1 MNNNEP
7 YSARFGD
14 GSDVD
19 DLIYGDDRN
28 ISQRLNAQPQAGRFL
43 DQQAVPR
50 LCGAFLRLIYPVR
63 PDKQRPA
70 YRFHRIRR

>member
-7 YSARFGD
+7 YSARCGD

-28 ISQRLNAQPQAGRFL
+28 ISQR
-43 DQQAVPR
+43 
-50 LCGAFLRLIYPVR
+50 
-63 PDKQRPA
+63 
-70 YRFHRIRR
+70 

>member
-28 ISQRLNAQPQAGRFL
+28 ISKR
-43 DQQAVPR
+43 
-50 LCGAFLRLIYPVR
+50 
-63 PDKQRPA
+63 
-70 YRFHRIRR
+70 

>member
-7 YSARFGD
+7 DSARLGD

-28 ISQRLNAQPQAGRFL
+28 ISQR
-43 DQQAVPR
+43 
-50 LCGAFLRLIYPVR
+50 
-63 PDKQRPA
+63 
-70 YRFHRIRR
+70 

>member
-19 DLIYGDDRN
+19 DLIYEN
-28 ISQRLNAQPQAGRFL
+28 TST
-43 DQQAVPR
+43 VPSE
-50 LCGAFLRLIYPVR
+50 
-63 PDKQRPA
+63 K
-70 YRFHRIRR
+70 

>member
-19 DLIYGDDRN
+19 DLIFQDTWE
-28 ISQRLNAQPQAGRFL
+28 ISER
-43 DQQAVPR
+43 
-50 LCGAFLRLIYPVR
+50 
-63 PDKQRPA
+63 
-70 YRFHRIRR
+70 

>member
-19 DLIYGDDRN
+19 DLILNLAGALVTWLVLWPLSRHINNLLRRN
-28 ISQRLNAQPQAGRFL
+28 RYDS
-43 DQQAVPR
+43 
-50 LCGAFLRLIYPVR
+50 
-63 PDKQRPA
+63 
-70 YRFHRIRR
+70 

>member
-19 DLIYGDDRN
+19 DLIYGGKEEKDDT
-28 ISQRLNAQPQAGRFL
+28 
-43 DQQAVPR
+43 V
-50 LCGAFLRLIYPVR
+50 
-63 PDKQRPA
+63 
-70 YRFHRIRR
+70 

>member
-1 MNNNEP
+1 MSISKRRQIYMNNNEP

-28 ISQRLNAQPQAGRFL
+28 ISQR
-43 DQQAVPR
+43 
-50 LCGAFLRLIYPVR
+50 
-63 PDKQRPA
+63 
-70 YRFHRIRR
+70 